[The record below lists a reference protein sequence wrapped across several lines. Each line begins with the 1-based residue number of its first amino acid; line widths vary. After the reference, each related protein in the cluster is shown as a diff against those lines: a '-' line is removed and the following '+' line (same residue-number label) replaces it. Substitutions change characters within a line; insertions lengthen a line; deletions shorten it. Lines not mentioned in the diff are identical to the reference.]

1 VMYPNTVVFKNKAKL
16 KHYISQSG
24 GYAQRAKKSRA
35 FVIYMNGTV
44 NVAKGSRTKLRPGC
58 EIVVPLKP
66 QRKGLGLTEIMSLA
80 SSTTSMAAMVTS
92 IINSTK

>member
-1 VMYPNTVVFKNKAKL
+1 MICT
-16 KHYISQSG
+16 G
-24 GYAQRAKKSRA
+24 
-35 FVIYMNGTV
+35 
-44 NVAKGSRTKLRPGC
+44 NVAKGSITKLRPVC